1 MVKNTKNFKANR
13 SFFESERV
21 NHSSLSFLKS
31 DESYSVYSHVIRY
44 FERIARF
51 FKAKE

>member
-1 MVKNTKNFKANR
+1 MVKNTKSFKANR

-31 DESYSVYSHVIRY
+31 DKSYSHVIRY